1 MSVLTR
7 STLTVYCRECKIAEE
22 MKKKLLDESESV
34 FDAVYDYE
42 KFIEEC
48 RENCQMENKHESRN
62 N

>member
-1 MSVLTR
+1 M
-7 STLTVYCRECKIAEE
+7 YCRECKIAEE